1 MAFNLIMIGFTLI
14 LLTWVVYLA
23 AIPREKVPA
32 RPVLHVVVMVFGLI
46 AMVTGL
52 SSSLNPLD
60 ILAVVLGLSGI
71 GLAALFLFLLTIARL
86 PDGDLRVA
94 VGDTMLAFAAPD
106 SSGKVINSD
115 DWRGQRIL
123 LKFFRGKW

>member
-1 MAFNLIMIGFTLI
+1 MASNLIMIGFTLI
-14 LLTWVVYLA
+14 LLTWVMYLA

-52 SSSLNPLD
+52 SNSLNFLSA
-60 ILAVVLGLSGI
+60 AVAIVGI
-71 GLAALFLFLLTIARL
+71 GMAVLFFFLLTIARL
-86 PDGDLRVA
+86 PDGELRVA
-94 VGDTMLAFAAPD
+94 VGDSMLAFTAPD
-106 SSGKVINSD
+106 SSGRTVNAD

>member
-1 MAFNLIMIGFTLI
+1 MAFNLIMLGFTLI

-23 AIPREKVPA
+23 AIPRENVPA

-52 SSSLNPLD
+52 SNSLTFLSVVV
-60 ILAVVLGLSGI
+60 AVFGI
-71 GLAALFLFLLTIARL
+71 GMAVLFFFLLTIARL
-86 PDGDLRVA
+86 PDGELRVA
-94 VGDTMLAFAAPD
+94 VGNSMLAFTAPD
-106 SSGKVINSD
+106 SSGRAVNAD